1 MAGRQLAPLGLSDEE
16 RSELE
21 SLASRRKT
29 AQALAL
35 RARIV
40 LACAEGAQN
49 KDVAARLSLDSALQ
63 LEIQCRIDGRFG
75 AGQHDW
81 QTARMAAPLR
91 LDTYMRIAL
100 KAIQSAKPSEPLK
113 RPQ

>member
-1 MAGRQLAPLGLSDEE
+1 MLPASAVGRMISSQAWRPLRTGEAVGGPPL
-16 RSELE
+16 
-21 SLASRRKT
+21 
-29 AQALAL
+29 
-35 RARIV
+35 
-40 LACAEGAQN
+40 
-49 KDVAARLSLDSALQ
+49 RLSQRTKFLQ

-100 KAIQSAKPSEPLK
+100 KLFNQQSHLS
-113 RPQ
+113 R